1 MQRPPLSRAEAMPTF
16 SIPLASCLL
25 DVRRWFHYR
34 YPEVATVG
42 KTEEEL
48 KEAGVKYNVGKF
60 PFLANSRARA
70 NADTDGM
77 VKMLADKETDR
88 LLGIH
93 IIVRMSAQ
101 LLIALRCHYFCVAHL
116 SKYGRAFRGRHA
128 CCADVFRVSACRRRM
143 RAK

>member
-1 MQRPPLSRAEAMPTF
+1 M
-16 SIPLASCLL
+16 
-25 DVRRWFHYR
+25 HGR

-93 IIVRMSAQ
+93 IIVRS
-101 LLIALRCHYFCVAHL
+101 RVWPSWRPHAHL
-116 SKYGRAFRGRHA
+116 L
-128 CCADVFRVSACRRRM
+128 
-143 RAK
+143 